1 MSTPKGMRAK
11 QIQLASSDAIHVY
24 SHKTGDIVL
33 QLRRAVP
40 TEQDLLTTSF
50 KVAVSLT
57 AAEALELAGELL
69 TAASGQF
76 RKREVD
82 KK

>member
-24 SHKTGDIVL
+24 SHKTSDIVL